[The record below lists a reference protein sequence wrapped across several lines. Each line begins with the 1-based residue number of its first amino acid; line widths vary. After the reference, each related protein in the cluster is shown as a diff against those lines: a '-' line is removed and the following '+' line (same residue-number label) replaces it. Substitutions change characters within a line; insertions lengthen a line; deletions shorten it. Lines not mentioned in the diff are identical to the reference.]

1 MVEDDIEETP
11 SMVYSRV
18 PLHCLKGGCCCR
30 CCFVCCYGPVAQY
43 CEDFEAHPLFEGL
56 VTVAILLAGALV
68 GLQTSYKWP
77 ILGTLDTATTIVFVL
92 ECLIKIVARGAQP
105 LDYFNDSWNRFD
117 FFVIAG
123 GQLPNAFAL
132 VGVVIGGL
140 ESIAILRLLRLLRA
154 LKLLKSVPQLQII
167 VLALVRGV
175 SSMGYIS
182 LMIVLV
188 FYVFAISAMIFFAQ
202 NDPWRFG
209 TLHNAM
215 ITLFQCATLD
225 DWTDVMYTNM
235 LGCDEYAYPMTSGH
249 SSNGRKDGGGG
260 PLGGACTDPF
270 AFGWFAAL
278 FFVGFVLLGSLVLL
292 TLFVGTVN
300 ISMEEAKA
308 SLNSKAQEESIL
320 HRVSVRH
327 HVSQLHMDS
336 YLELF
341 RIMDV
346 GKSGTLLR
354 EELAPFLS
362 AINPNFSATDL
373 ESVFTL
379 VHTLRVLI
387 FSLCSKLC
395 CVNNCQRKYFVSP
408 IAMRLP

>member
-1 MVEDDIEETP
+1 MFSMNMKDEDAVEESP

-18 PLHCLKGGCCCR
+18 PLHCRKGGCCCR
-30 CCFVCCYGPVAQY
+30 WCFICCYGPVAQY
-43 CEDFEAHPLFEGL
+43 CEGIEAHPLFEGL
-56 VTVAILLAGALV
+56 VTVAIVLAGALV

-77 ILGTLDTATTIVFVL
+77 ILDTIDTITTIVFVL

-105 LDYFNDSWNRFD
+105 FDFFDSGWNRFD

-132 VGVVIGGL
+132 IGIDVGGL

-188 FYVFAISAMIFFAQ
+188 FYVFAITAMIFFAE

-235 LGCDEYAYPMTSGH
+235 LGCDQYAYPMTSGH

-260 PLGGACTDPF
+260 PLGGACSAPF

-278 FFVGFVLLGSLVLL
+278 FFVGFVVLGSLVLL

-308 SLNSKAQEESIL
+308 SLSSKAQEENIL

-327 HVSQLHMDS
+327 QVSQLHMDS

-346 GKSGTLLR
+346 GKSGTLR
-354 EELAPFLS
+354 RDELQPFLS
-362 AINPNFSATDL
+362 AINPNFSTADL

-379 VHTLRVLI
+379 VILRDII
-387 FSLCSKLC
+387 FFKIHNKLQPKGIC
-395 CVNNCQRKYFVSP
+395 LLSHYS
-408 IAMRLP
+408 